1 MLIIEYKMTTIG
13 KNIAKVYSIKNA
25 MNIQANRFM
34 AADASNAAATGM
46 SSIYYFL
53 YSSDNSMSS
62 QNEQTNTIPDC

>member
-34 AADASNAAATGM
+34 LDGGQQR
-46 SSIYYFL
+46 Y
-53 YSSDNSMSS
+53 
-62 QNEQTNTIPDC
+62 TIHE

>member
-34 AADASNAAATGM
+34 LDGGHKYH
-46 SSIYYFL
+46 IYRIHI
-53 YSSDNSMSS
+53 
-62 QNEQTNTIPDC
+62 NTRY